1 MADEQGAKPNEL
13 TAQPLR
19 SYRHPPEGLV
29 PAVLGDRAEREN
41 SALSGQQGLRKL
53 IYAWLFDPH
62 IAGNYQRAFDR
73 LIVWAIVLNLFVLLV
88 EWVPQIHEPYRVWF
102 DRFDLVSVVLF
113 TIEYLL
119 RLYSAPEDPQFAQR
133 PRPRLAFVRSPF
145 AIVDL
150 LAILPFYLQAFLAI
164 DLRALRVLR
173 LLRLL
178 KIFRLLVPAWK
189 EFSELNQGRTFRQ
202 RVHALVFPSAYGG
215 RIHQYF
221 DTFIAAWV
229 MISVMAVIVESVHS
243 INYLLHM
250 ELIVIDALAVG
261 IFTAEYCLRLYCCVE
276 DPRFASPIKGRIR
289 QAKSPSMVIDLLAIV
304 PFFLEAL
311 LHHLIDLRF
320 LRIFRLM
327 RLLKLTR
334 YTGATATLAKV
345 IAREWPV
352 MAAAAF
358 IMVLLVILTA
368 SLGYLFEHEAQ
379 PEKFENIPQSIYWAV
394 ITLASV
400 GYGDIS
406 PVTPAGRVI
415 TIVLALIGIGIFAIP
430 AALLSS
436 AFSDQLHKER
446 DALKQELFEM
456 LADGKISD
464 AEAEIIN
471 REAKRLHLSAED
483 VEVLI
488 EQARR
493 ERQMASDLSQLPLHT
508 IAAKPEHAVER
519 YKTLLSEIRQ
529 LGLMA
534 DAQRFEA
541 AALQADRLTQTEWRI
556 WQQITAPTAS
566 APDPTPS
573 AQNQPS

>member
-1 MADEQGAKPNEL
+1 M
-13 TAQPLR
+13 
-19 SYRHPPEGLV
+19 H
-29 PAVLGDRAEREN
+29 
-41 SALSGQQGLRKL
+41 
-53 IYAWLFDPH
+53 
-62 IAGNYQRAFDR
+62 
-73 LIVWAIVLNLFVLLV
+73 
-88 EWVPQIHEPYRVWF
+88 
-102 DRFDLVSVVLF
+102 
-113 TIEYLL
+113 
-119 RLYSAPEDPQFAQR
+119 
-133 PRPRLAFVRSPF
+133 
-145 AIVDL
+145 
-150 LAILPFYLQAFLAI
+150 
-164 DLRALRVLR
+164 
-173 LLRLL
+173 
-178 KIFRLLVPAWK
+178 
-189 EFSELNQGRTFRQ
+189 
-202 RVHALVFPSAYGG
+202 
-215 RIHQYF
+215 
-221 DTFIAAWV
+221 
-229 MISVMAVIVESVHS
+229 
-243 INYLLHM
+243 
-250 ELIVIDALAVG
+250 
-261 IFTAEYCLRLYCCVE
+261 
-276 DPRFASPIKGRIR
+276 
-289 QAKSPSMVIDLLAIV
+289 
-304 PFFLEAL
+304 
-311 LHHLIDLRF
+311 
-320 LRIFRLM
+320 
-327 RLLKLTR
+327 LLKLTR